1 MSLIDTSSRRVGVF
15 IDVQNMY
22 YSARNIYGAKVNFGA
37 IVKAA
42 VGNQKLIR
50 AIAYTISTKTGEE
63 RPFFEALQAMG
74 IELNTKELLE
84 YDSGHKKG
92 DWDVG
97 ITIDVVRML
106 DMVDVVVMV
115 SGDGDYCAL
124 AEYVKSRGRIFHVVS
139 FRESTSGKLVEV
151 ADIYT
156 NLSLDKKA
164 FLIGSANGHRPP
176 QHHLSSQTDTFD
188 DVIAEQ
194 VANRAIDVPKKPTV
208 IEKHTRIETPRS
220 KQMNIPTVPIVSTK
234 SVAPIVPQNPIAPA
248 TSSIPN
254 IPMPIAPM
262 RFNKKPLA
270 SAPPSFTKPSGGKQG
285 RGRPRKPG
293 VNPNVP
299 QLPMNA

>member
-1 MSLIDTSSRRVGVF
+1 MALIDTSTRRVGVF

-124 AEYVKSRGRIFHVVS
+124 ADYVKSRGRIFHVVS
-139 FRESTSGKLVEV
+139 FRESTSSKLVEV

-156 NLSLDKKA
+156 NLSQDKKA
-164 FLIGSANGHRPP
+164 FLIGNTDRHHTP
-176 QHHLSSQTDTFD
+176 QHHLSSTTDTFD

-194 VANRAIDVPKKPTV
+194 VANKAIEVPKKEQSERAVP
-208 IEKHTRIETPRS
+208 KHAAP
-220 KQMNIPTVPIVSTK
+220 KQMNIPTAPTASST
-234 SVAPIVPQNPIAPA
+234 V
-248 TSSIPN
+248 
-254 IPMPIAPM
+254 PMPIAPM
-262 RFNKKPLA
+262 RFNKKPETPA
-270 SAPPSFTKPSGGKQG
+270 QQKPQG
-285 RGRPRKPG
+285 RGRPRKQGP
-293 VNPNVP
+293 NPNVP

>member
-1 MSLIDTSSRRVGVF
+1 MLLLDTSTRRVGVF

-42 VGNQKLIR
+42 VGNQKLVR

-115 SGDGDYCAL
+115 SGDGDYCSL

-139 FRESTSGKLVEV
+139 FRESTSGKLVDV

-164 FLIGSANGHRPP
+164 FLIGNVERHRTP
-176 QHHLSSQTDTFD
+176 QHHLSSSTDTFD

-194 VANRAIDVPKKPTV
+194 VANRALDVPKKP
-208 IEKHTRIETPRS
+208 IREEKPTRIEAPKP
-220 KQMNIPTVPIVSTK
+220 KQMHIPA
-234 SVAPIVPQNPIAPA
+234 APIAAAISIAPA
-248 TSSIPN
+248 PSASSTANVPT
-254 IPMPIAPM
+254 PIAPM
-262 RFNKKPLA
+262 RFNKKPA
-270 SAPPSFTKPSGGKQG
+270 APQKSPSFTKVSDGKQG
-285 RGRPRKPG
+285 RGRPRKSRP
-293 VNPNVP
+293 NPNVP

>member
-1 MSLIDTSSRRVGVF
+1 MALIDTSTRRVGVF

-124 AEYVKSRGRIFHVVS
+124 ADYVKSRGRIFHVVS
-139 FRESTSGKLVEV
+139 FRESTSSKLVEV

-156 NLSLDKKA
+156 NLSQDKKA
-164 FLIGSANGHRPP
+164 FLIGGSNNHRPP
-176 QHHLSSQTDTFD
+176 QHHLSSSTDTFD

-194 VANRAIDVPKKPTV
+194 VANKAIEVPKKEIAERVHPKQANILT
-208 IEKHTRIETPRS
+208 TPAA
-220 KQMNIPTVPIVSTK
+220 TAV
-234 SVAPIVPQNPIAPA
+234 PIAP
-248 TSSIPN
+248 I
-254 IPMPIAPM
+254 
-262 RFNKKPLA
+262 RFNKKPE
-270 SAPPSFTKPSGGKQG
+270 APAQNKPQG
-285 RGRPRKPG
+285 RGRPRKPRQ
-293 VNPNVP
+293 NPNVP

>member
-1 MSLIDTSSRRVGVF
+1 MLLLDTSTRRVGVF

-42 VGNQKLIR
+42 VGNQKLVR

-115 SGDGDYCAL
+115 SGDGDYCSL

-139 FRESTSGKLVEV
+139 FRESTSGKLVDV

-164 FLIGSANGHRPP
+164 FLIGNVERHRTP
-176 QHHLSSQTDTFD
+176 QHHLSSSTDTFD

-194 VANRAIDVPKKPTV
+194 VANRALDVPKKP
-208 IEKHTRIETPRS
+208 IREEKSPRIETPKP
-220 KQMNIPTVPIVSTK
+220 KQMHIPAAPVAAAPSITPSTTNVPT
-234 SVAPIVPQNPIAPA
+234 
-248 TSSIPN
+248 
-254 IPMPIAPM
+254 PIAPM
-262 RFNKKPLA
+262 RFNKKPAAPAA
-270 SAPPSFTKPSGGKQG
+270 SQKPQG
-285 RGRPRKPG
+285 RGRPRKSRP
-293 VNPNVP
+293 NPNVP

>member
-164 FLIGSANGHRPP
+164 FLIGSANGRRPP

-208 IEKHTRIETPRS
+208 IAKHTRIETPRS
-220 KQMNIPTVPIVSTK
+220 KQMNIPTVPIVSIK
-234 SVAPIVPQNPIAPA
+234 PVAPIVPPNPIVPVA
-248 TSSIPN
+248 SSIPN

-270 SAPPSFTKPSGGKQG
+270 SAPSSFTKPSGGKQG

-293 VNPNVP
+293 ANPNVP

>member
-1 MSLIDTSSRRVGVF
+1 MDVRDFHYLSAAFFSPPITMALIDTSTRRVGVF

-124 AEYVKSRGRIFHVVS
+124 ADYVKSRGRIFHVVS

-156 NLSLDKKA
+156 NLSQDKKA
-164 FLIGSANGHRPP
+164 FLIGNTDRHHTP
-176 QHHLSSQTDTFD
+176 QHHLSSTTDTFD

-194 VANRAIDVPKKPTV
+194 VANKAIEVPKKEQP
-208 IEKHTRIETPRS
+208 ERAAPKHAAP
-220 KQMNIPTVPIVSTK
+220 KQMNIPTPPVVS
-234 SVAPIVPQNPIAPA
+234 SPA
-248 TSSIPN
+248 
-254 IPMPIAPM
+254 PMPIAPM
-262 RFNKKPLA
+262 RFNKKSESP
-270 SAPPSFTKPSGGKQG
+270 APPSFAKAPNGKQG
-285 RGRPRKPG
+285 RGRPRKQGP
-293 VNPNVP
+293 NPNVP